1 MIVRERGPELEGP
14 AAKTKE
20 LKHRVR
26 TWMAKKELLDA
37 NPQWM
42 SSGHV
47 ALSGATWGEEEPAD
61 SVRKAQEGEKKF
73 AHR

>member
-1 MIVRERGPELEGP
+1 
-14 AAKTKE
+14 
-20 LKHRVR
+20 
-26 TWMAKKELLDA
+26 MAKKELLDA